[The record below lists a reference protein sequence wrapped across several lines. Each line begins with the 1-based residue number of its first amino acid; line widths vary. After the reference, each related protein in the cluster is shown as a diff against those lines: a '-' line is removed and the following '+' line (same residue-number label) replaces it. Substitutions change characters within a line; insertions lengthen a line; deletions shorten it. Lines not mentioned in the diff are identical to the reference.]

1 LFGVHFCTLYLVV
14 AIVMLRYRDSATG
27 AATDCPGEWF
37 DSHVVEGIRAF
48 RVQSGFFRYAA
59 LAKYEGVLRRL
70 ASEDRTLSFVLGS
83 NLTDPLTIEDVE
95 SVLAVMDGRASS
107 QSSHLTVVAL
117 RNALYHP
124 KIFHVVRSD
133 RSMAAMV
140 GSANLT
146 VAALGTNVE
155 AWVEVESGD
164 AQADR
169 VLQHVAQATDW
180 WHSTSTPGVF
190 RVQGAED
197 ARTLL
202 AEGILVDRETQ
213 RRSGAMFRSSMPA
226 GRSARR
232 PRWINPLG
240 TADAPEREGEQA
252 EASSRARRGATILR
266 WCKKLSA
273 SDALQTASGT
283 HPTGKLRLARAGH
296 DIDQNTWFRRELFG
310 TQTWVSVSRR
320 GKDCEEAHIPFNV
333 KVPNQRLRRQ
343 SLLVDH
349 APHRVA
355 GQHNVV
361 TVLSWGSRLGKWLRE
376 HGQAGSWITIEL
388 DDRGEYW
395 LRIQPAA
402 PDWAPKKGR

>member
-1 LFGVHFCTLYLVV
+1 
-14 AIVMLRYRDSATG
+14 MLRYRDSATG

-37 DSHVVEGIRAF
+37 DSHVVEGIQAF

-59 LAKYEGVLRRL
+59 LVKYESILRRL

-95 SVLAVMDGRASS
+95 SVLSVMGGQARS
-107 QSSHLTVVAL
+107 QLTVVAL

-133 RSMAAMV
+133 RSMAAMI

-164 AQADR
+164 AQADQA
-169 VLQHVAQATDW
+169 LQNVAQATDW
-180 WHSTSTPGVF
+180 WHSTSAPGVF
-190 RVQGAED
+190 QVESVED
-197 ARTLL
+197 ARALL
-202 AEGILVDRETQ
+202 AEGILADREAQT
-213 RRSGAMFRSSMPA
+213 RSGTTSPSSMPA
-226 GRSARR
+226 TRGARR
-232 PRWINPLG
+232 PRWISPPG
-240 TADAPEREGEQA
+240 ADGAPEKEGEQVL
-252 EASSRARRGATILR
+252 ASSRAERGAMVLR

-273 SDALQTASGT
+273 SDALQTSRGT
-283 HPTGKLRLARAGH
+283 HPTGQLRLARAGH

-310 TQTWVSVSRR
+310 TQTWISVSRR
-320 GKDCEEAHIPFNV
+320 GKDWEEAHIPFNV
-333 KVPNQRLRRQ
+333 QVPNQRRRRE

-349 APHRVA
+349 APHRAA

-361 TVLSWGSRLGKWLRE
+361 TILSWGSRLGKWLRE
-376 HGQAGSWITIEL
+376 NGQTGSWITIEL

-395 LRIQPAA
+395 LRIQRAEPE
-402 PDWAPKKGR
+402 WAPKKSR

>member
-1 LFGVHFCTLYLVV
+1 
-14 AIVMLRYRDSATG
+14 MLRYRDSATG

-37 DSHVVEGIRAF
+37 DSHVVEGIQAL

-59 LAKYEGVLRRL
+59 LVKYERILKRL

-95 SVLAVMDGRASS
+95 LVLSVMGGQAS
-107 QSSHLTVVAL
+107 QLTVVAL

-133 RSMAAMV
+133 RSMAAMI

-164 AQADR
+164 AQADQ
-169 VLQHVAQATDW
+169 VLQNVAQATDS
-180 WHSTSTPGVF
+180 WHSTSAPGVF
-190 RVQGAED
+190 QVESVDD
-197 ARTLL
+197 ARPLL
-202 AEGILVDRETQ
+202 AEGILVDREAQ
-213 RRSGAMFRSSMPA
+213 RRSGTTSPSSMPA
-226 GRSARR
+226 TRGTRR
-232 PRWINPLG
+232 PRWISPPG
-240 TADAPEREGEQA
+240 AVDAPEREGEQA
-252 EASSRARRGATILR
+252 LASSRAERGATVLR

-273 SDALQTASGT
+273 SDALQTSRGT
-283 HPTGKLRLARAGH
+283 HPTGKLRLGRAGH
-296 DIDQNTWFRRELFG
+296 DIDQNTWFRRDLFG
-310 TQTWVSVSRR
+310 AQTWIAVSRR

-333 KVPNQRLRRQ
+333 QVPNQRLRKE

-349 APHRVA
+349 APHRAA

-376 HGQAGSWITIEL
+376 NSRTGSWITIEL

-395 LRIQPAA
+395 LRIQRAE
-402 PDWAPKKGR
+402 PDWAPKKSR

>member
-1 LFGVHFCTLYLVV
+1 
-14 AIVMLRYRDSATG
+14 MLRYRDSATG

-59 LAKYEGVLRRL
+59 LAKYEGVLKRL

-95 SVLAVMDGRASS
+95 SVLAVMDGRA
-107 QSSHLTVVAL
+107 SSHLTVVAL

-146 VAALGTNVE
+146 VAALGTNIE
-155 AWVEVESGD
+155 AWLEVESGD

-169 VLQHVAQATDW
+169 VLQNIAQATDW

-190 RVQGAED
+190 RVQGTED

-213 RRSGAMFRSSMPA
+213 RRSGAVFRSSMPA

-252 EASSRARRGATILR
+252 DASSRARRGATVLR

-310 TQTWVSVSRR
+310 AQTWVAVSRR

-333 KVPNQRLRRQ
+333 KVPNQRLRKQ

-349 APHRVA
+349 APHRAA

-361 TVLSWGSRLGKWLRE
+361 TVLSWGSRLGRWLRE

-402 PDWAPKKGR
+402 PDWVPKKGG